1 MYKMIITFLLVLQVT
16 SPVMADEQ
24 QNVEVVQAMVAAINE
39 RNLDA
44 LDRLVAP
51 DVVRHSGATPG
62 VVVTNI
68 SEFRTFLENDF
79 ATIPDSVQDIDLIFG
94 GGEYVALRA
103 RYTGTQEGPMGPFP
117 ASNKKLE
124 IPFNGILRL
133 ENNKIAEIWV
143 EWDNLNALTQ
153 LGHFPPPE

>member
-16 SPVMADEQ
+16 LPVMADER
-24 QNVEVVQAMVAAINE
+24 QNVEVVKAMVAAINE

-44 LDRLVAP
+44 LDQLVAP